1 MSDSNRRQKGLQKQH
16 QQQVIAHEEII
27 QEEVVTD
34 ELVDDAQISEEI
46 VEEVDIEGEI
56 EDDVEYRLQGALSQN
71 FVLKLLCSQQQ
82 FLADGSYRIVYPSR
96 GSSIPSGSRHY
107 DDLQHERIGV
117 EEPDDNQ
124 LCNSEIGQIQTG
136 RAVPAHVFA
145 VRGNRIYRIDRS
157 GGSTTTTPVRTLS
170 ETNRGAASVK
180 IESNWRRRE
189 VPSKSKPPQTGP
201 LSPPLAYRAAQ
212 ASIQRSRVFTPV
224 LAAKLAPKKRPL
236 GSKKPCHCTRS
247 MCLKLYCDCFANGE
261 FCNDCDCKDCKNTI
275 EYEIER
281 TRAIRMSLERNPNA
295 FKPKID
301 FYKIYWIMDT
311 LGVATNR
318 QVEPER
324 LHQKGCHCK
333 KSNCLKNYCEC
344 YEAKVPCTDRCKCI
358 CCRNTES
365 DRVAR
370 LANTKSATALTDIR
384 SAGAIGNTDFHKAT
398 LYSDEESDDEVQE
411 PSDPKTLPW
420 FYMTDEVVEAATLC
434 LVAQA
439 EEIESGGQSTQ
450 VEIEKAIL
458 KEFGRCLGQVIESAL
473 KNSKKT
479 IGS

>member
-1 MSDSNRRQKGLQKQH
+1 MSSGNRRQKELSKQQ
-16 QQQVIAHEEII
+16 QQQVIAHEEVV

-34 ELVDDAQISEEI
+34 EIVDDAQISEEI
-46 VEEVDIEGEI
+46 VEEVDVEGEV
-56 EDDVEYRLQGALSQN
+56 EDDVEYRLQ
-71 FVLKLLCSQQQ
+71 
-82 FLADGSYRIVYPSR
+82 ADGSYRVVYPSR
-96 GSSIPSGSRHY
+96 ASSMPSGSRHSPY
-107 DDLQHERIGV
+107 DDPHERISV
-117 EEPDDNQ
+117 REPSDSQ
-124 LCNSEIGQIQTG
+124 LCGSEMGQIQTG
-136 RAVPAHVFA
+136 RVVPAHVFA

-170 ETNRGAASVK
+170 ETNRGAADQIK
-180 IESNWRRRE
+180 TESNWRGRE
-189 VPSKSKPPQTGP
+189 VPSKSRLLQTGP

-212 ASIQRSRVFTPV
+212 ASIQRNRVFTPV

-281 TRAIRMSLERNPNA
+281 TRAIRLSLERNPNA
-295 FKPKID
+295 FKPKI
-301 FYKIYWIMDT
+301 
-311 LGVATNR
+311 GVATNR

-344 YEAKVPCTDRCKCI
+344 YEAKVPCTDRCKCV

-365 DRVAR
+365 DRAAR
-370 LANTKSATALTDIR
+370 LANTKSTTALTDIR
-384 SAGAIGNTDFHKAT
+384 SAATMGSADFHKTT
-398 LYSDEESDDEVQE
+398 LYSDEDSDDEVQE

-439 EEIESGGQSTQ
+439 EEIESSERATQ

>member
-1 MSDSNRRQKGLQKQH
+1 MSSGNRRQKELQKQ
-16 QQQVIAHEEII
+16 QQQQQIIVREEIV
-27 QEEVVTD
+27 QEEVVAD

-46 VEEVDIEGEI
+46 VEEVDVEGEV
-56 EDDVEYRLQGALSQN
+56 EDDVEYRLQ
-71 FVLKLLCSQQQ
+71 
-82 FLADGSYRIVYPSR
+82 ADGSYRVVYPSR
-96 GSSIPSGSRHY
+96 ASSIPSGSRHSPY
-107 DDLQHERIGV
+107 DDSQHERLSVG
-117 EEPDDNQ
+117 ETSDSQ
-124 LCNSEIGQIQTG
+124 LCDSEIGQVQRG
-136 RAVPAHVFA
+136 RVVPAHVFA

-170 ETNRGAASVK
+170 ETNRGVVDQIWIYPEIATCAAGTYFQK
-180 IESNWRRRE
+180 TESDWRGRE
-189 VPSKSKPPQTGP
+189 VSSKSRPLQTGP

-212 ASIQRSRVFTPV
+212 ASVQRNRVFTPV

-281 TRAIRMSLERNPNA
+281 TRAIRLSLERNPNA
-295 FKPKID
+295 FKPKI
-301 FYKIYWIMDT
+301 
-311 LGVATNR
+311 GVATNR

-365 DRVAR
+365 DRAAR

-384 SAGAIGNTDFHKAT
+384 SVSTLGNADFHKAT
-398 LYSDEESDDEVQE
+398 LYSDEDSDDEVQE

-439 EEIESGGQSTQ
+439 EEIESSGQATQ

-479 IGS
+479 LGS

>member
-1 MSDSNRRQKGLQKQH
+1 MSDSNRRQKELQKQQR
-16 QQQVIAHEEII
+16 QQTIAHEEIV
-27 QEEVVTD
+27 QEEIVTD
-34 ELVDDAQISEEI
+34 ELANDTQGISEEI
-46 VEEVDIEGEI
+46 MEEVDVEGEV
-56 EDDVEYRLQGALSQN
+56 EGDVEYRLQ
-71 FVLKLLCSQQQ
+71 
-82 FLADGSYRIVYPSR
+82 ADGSYRVICPSR
-96 GSSIPSGSRHY
+96 NSIPSGSRHSHSPY
-107 DDLQHERIGV
+107 DDSQHGGV
-117 EEPDDNQ
+117 NVGESGDSQ
-124 LCNSEIGQIQTG
+124 LSGSEAGQIQTG
-136 RAVPAHVFA
+136 RVVPAHVFA

-170 ETNRGAASVK
+170 ETNRGAMDQNWICQETATCAAGMYFQK
-180 IESNWRRRE
+180 TESNWRKRE
-189 VPSKSKPPQTGP
+189 VSSKSKPLKTGP

-212 ASIQRSRVFTPV
+212 ANVQRNRVFTPM

-281 TRAIRMSLERNPNA
+281 TRAIRLSLERNPNA
-295 FKPKID
+295 FKPKI
-301 FYKIYWIMDT
+301 
-311 LGVATNR
+311 GVATNR

-365 DRVAR
+365 DRAAR
-370 LANTKSATALTDIR
+370 LANTKSASALTDVR
-384 SAGAIGNTDFHKAT
+384 SAATLGSADFHKAT
-398 LYSDEESDDEVQE
+398 LYSDEDSDDEVQE

-439 EEIESGGQSTQ
+439 EEIESSGKATQ

-479 IGS
+479 IES

>member
-1 MSDSNRRQKGLQKQH
+1 MSDSNRRQKELQKQ
-16 QQQVIAHEEII
+16 QQQQRMTAHEEII
-27 QEEVVTD
+27 QEEVIAD
-34 ELVDDAQISEEI
+34 EIVDDTQVISEE
-46 VEEVDIEGEI
+46 VDVEGEV
-56 EDDVEYRLQGALSQN
+56 EDEAEYRLQ
-71 FVLKLLCSQQQ
+71 
-82 FLADGSYRIVYPSR
+82 ADGSYRVVYSSR
-96 GSSIPSGSRHY
+96 SSSIPSGSAQSPY
-107 DDLQHERIGV
+107 DDSQHQRVSIR
-117 EEPDDNQ
+117 EPTDSQ
-124 LCNSEIGQIQTG
+124 LCSSELGQIQTG
-136 RAVPAHVFA
+136 RVVPAHVFA

-170 ETNRGAASVK
+170 DSNRGAATAK
-180 IESNWRRRE
+180 TELNWRRRE
-189 VPSKSKPPQTGP
+189 VPKPKPLQTGP

-212 ASIQRSRVFTPV
+212 ASVQRNRVFTPV

-281 TRAIRMSLERNPNA
+281 TRAIRLSLERNPNA
-295 FKPKID
+295 FKPKI
-301 FYKIYWIMDT
+301 
-311 LGVATNR
+311 GVATNR

-344 YEAKVPCTDRCKCI
+344 YEAKVPCTERCKCI

-365 DRVAR
+365 DRAAR

-384 SAGAIGNTDFHKAT
+384 SAAATNNADFLKAPF
-398 LYSDEESDDEVQE
+398 YSDEDSDDDVQE

-439 EEIESGGQSTQ
+439 EEMESSGHSSQ

-479 IGS
+479 AAS

>member
-1 MSDSNRRQKGLQKQH
+1 MSDSNRRQKELQKQR
-16 QQQVIAHEEII
+16 QQQTIAHEEIV
-27 QEEVVTD
+27 QEEIVTD
-34 ELVDDAQISEEI
+34 DLIDDRQISEEI
-46 VEEVDIEGEI
+46 MEEVDVEGEV
-56 EDDVEYRLQGALSQN
+56 EDDVEYRLQ
-71 FVLKLLCSQQQ
+71 
-82 FLADGSYRIVYPSR
+82 ADGSYRAVYSSR
-96 GSSIPSGSRHY
+96 VSSIPSGSRHSPY
-107 DDLQHERIGV
+107 DDSQHERVSIG
-117 EEPDDNQ
+117 EPSDSR
-124 LCNSEIGQIQTG
+124 LCGSEVGQIQTG
-136 RAVPAHVFA
+136 RVIPAHVFA

-170 ETNRGAASVK
+170 ETNRGVMDQDK
-180 IESNWRRRE
+180 TESNWRRRE
-189 VPSKSKPPQTGP
+189 VSSKSKPLQTGP
-201 LSPPLAYRAAQ
+201 LSQPLAYRAAQ
-212 ASIQRSRVFTPV
+212 ASVQRNRVFTPM

-281 TRAIRMSLERNPNA
+281 TRAIRLSLERNPNA
-295 FKPKID
+295 FKPKI
-301 FYKIYWIMDT
+301 
-311 LGVATNR
+311 GVATNR

-365 DRVAR
+365 DRATR

-384 SAGAIGNTDFHKAT
+384 AAATIGNADFHKTT
-398 LYSDEESDDEVQE
+398 LYSDEDSDDEVQE

-439 EEIESGGQSTQ
+439 EEIESSGQATQ

-479 IGS
+479 VGS